1 MTQQK
6 SASYGY
12 GKHIKTK
19 IKHLSFKNVR
29 NSIVRVAGEGW

>member
-12 GKHIKTK
+12 GKQIKTK
-19 IKHLSFKNVR
+19 TKHLSFKNVR
-29 NSIVRVAGEGW
+29 NSIVRVAG